1 MPYIG
6 EKPPR
11 LSPLM
16 QLGVVYFFVLHFFLC
31 LEWWQAEHPAC
42 ARALTAV
49 EPAAATVAAATAAA
63 TAAASAVVA
72 SGAAAVL
79 GVDANSSGGSISSR

>member
-1 MPYIG
+1 MMQYIG

-42 ARALTAV
+42 GTRVLTAV
-49 EPAAATVAAATAAA
+49 QPEVVVAVASGVAAAA
-63 TAAASAVVA
+63 
-72 SGAAAVL
+72 L
-79 GVDANSSGGSISSR
+79 GVDTNSSGLNKNR